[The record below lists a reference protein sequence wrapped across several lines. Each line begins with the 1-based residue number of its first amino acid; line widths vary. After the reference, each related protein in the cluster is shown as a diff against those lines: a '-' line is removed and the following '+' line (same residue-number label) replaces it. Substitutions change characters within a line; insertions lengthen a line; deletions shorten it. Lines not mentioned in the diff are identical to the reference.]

1 MKYNHFVMGK
11 IAVQIQIGI
20 YKQKITISY
29 SKFDIRHHSLQIYN

>member
-11 IAVQIQIGI
+11 IAVQIQI